1 MRDKDY
7 MINSEEIYE
16 MIAPGADVDS
26 LSFEERKELIKKADE
41 ELAKIIKNIEKSLGH
56 TILI

>member
-16 MIAPGADVDS
+16 MIAPGVDVDS